1 MGRFLLFALGL
12 VGGVALSAQVLP
24 PVERA
29 ATPAPPGAIE
39 MAHVSAGEEVIDVSA
54 PPVQE
59 DLADTLEYIEGSAT
73 DAETQRELERRDA
86 VRTVVEHLHARRT
99 GLEDGEIERVAETL
113 VDECADHGLELQ
125 LVLGVI
131 QVESAGYHRAVSPV
145 GARGLMQIMP
155 ATGEML
161 ARNHGMDWNG
171 PDILFDP
178 VVNVTLGIAYL
189 QELSDR
195 YDHIPTALAA
205 YNWGPTRIDRRLR
218 RGAGLPKIYVDQ
230 VMRAV
235 ERVRSEQA
243 ANATTT
249 TTRTTAAS

>member
-1 MGRFLLFALGL
+1 MGRVVLFSLGL
-12 VGGVALSAQVLP
+12 LAGIALSCQVLP
-24 PVERA
+24 PGERGA
-29 ATPAPPGAIE
+29 APLAPATLNSRLTPAPTPLEE
-39 MAHVSAGEEVIDVSA
+39 MIHVATPSAHV
-54 PPVQE
+54 
-59 DLADTLEYIEGSAT
+59 DLADTLEYIEGRTPTHEERQAN
-73 DAETQRELERRDA
+73 ERRDK
-86 VRTVVEHLHARRT
+86 VHSVVEHLQARHT
-99 GLEDGEIERVAETL
+99 GLSEREIQRVAETL

-125 LVLGVI
+125 LILGVI
-131 QVESAGYHRAVSPV
+131 QVESAAYHRAVSPV

-161 ARNHGMDWNG
+161 AQNHGMEWNG

-205 YNWGPTRIDRRLR
+205 YNWGPSRIDKRLR

-235 ERVRSEQA
+235 DKVRAEQA
-243 ANATTT
+243 ANT
-249 TTRTTAAS
+249 TTAAS